1 MKLTRGGF
9 LKSMAGLTFA
19 GLPWPKSGLLLSAQA
34 AVGQPVRSTLIE
46 DVEFYPFNLP

>member
-9 LKSMAGLTFA
+9 LKSLAGLTFA

-34 AVGQPVRSTLIE
+34 GWDNLHGAHRLKMLKFILSTCH
-46 DVEFYPFNLP
+46 